1 MRIPSAKIHPG
12 ITMHKIPVKGP
23 AGLLFAVGMVIVFL
37 IYLPEARWFL
47 VLSLALGVII
57 GVILRLTSRD

>member
-23 AGLLFAVGMVIVFL
+23 AGLLFAVGMVIIFL